1 MIRCRWQSAAIAGI
15 TKPCNT
21 LGKVI
26 RFLTILLLSASCAFA
41 SDVIAVIKSPSTVY
55 RLKGS
60 NGAFLGQIQPSGGVI
75 SVGCDGVTIAALNAH
90 GVVNRYNA
98 ETGAFIGQNQ
108 PGGPTS
114 TDVQVS
120 GGVMIVRS
128 PHLVRRYDARTGAF
142 LGESQF

>member
-1 MIRCRWQSAAIAGI
+1 MDPLHRCKNLPRM
-15 TKPCNT
+15 
-21 LGKVI
+21 I
-26 RFLTILLLSASCAFA
+26 RFLAILLFTASCAYA
-41 SDVIAVIKSPSTVY
+41 GDVIAVIKSPSTVY

-60 NGAFLGQIQPSGGVI
+60 NGAFLGQIQPSGGAI
-75 SVGCDGVTIAALNAH
+75 SVGCDGETIAVLNSH

-108 PGGPTS
+108 PSGGGPL

-128 PHLVRRYDARTGAF
+128 PHLARRYSARTGAF
-142 LGESQF
+142 LGQSQF